1 MSKATGLAAFT
12 RKGKTAASEPE
23 QPVSAEQQPRPTPQ
37 TNQRRR
43 GKNPLVSLTVRLKR
57 SDWERVH
64 QLAVSDGFSIQKLAF
79 DGLSNEFVKRG
90 LPPLDDSMTS

>member
-23 QPVSAEQQPRPTPQ
+23 TPPEQQAKATQ

-43 GKNPLVSLTVRLKR
+43 GKNSLVSLTVRLKR
-57 SDWERVH
+57 SEWERVH
-64 QLAVSDGFSIQKLAF
+64 QLAVADGYSIQKLAF